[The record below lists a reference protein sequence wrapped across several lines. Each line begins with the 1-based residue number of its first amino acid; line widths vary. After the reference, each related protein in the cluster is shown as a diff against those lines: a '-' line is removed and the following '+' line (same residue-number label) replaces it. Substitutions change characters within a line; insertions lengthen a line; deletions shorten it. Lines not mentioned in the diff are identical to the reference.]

1 MKRRRSDDL
10 WRHQLQNR
18 PSHHEQQMHSGRA
31 NHPMPLMRCAPPHA
45 HFTQTQ
51 LPGLCPRQSPRMGYR
66 PDNAHLFERPVGRP
80 QGPPHKKV
88 FIPKDE
94 LADVARDCIERIA
107 ESKKYVSVERVEKLL
122 LQHYKVASL
131 AELDVHKIEH
141 ISSINEHIRTQ
152 AKVNAYI
159 QAFVKCRVIATLN
172 ELGDAL
178 REFVA
183 SGKEFI
189 SLLLG
194 PLTEQPLI
202 YDYFRF
208 PPEGVDIPS
217 ITAIDILQH
226 LRDFL
231 TENDLWTKRTDLQ
244 DFMKYLTEKRDV
256 KSPYEL
262 GVRITSIG
270 LAIQV

>member
-1 MKRRRSDDL
+1 
-10 WRHQLQNR
+10 
-18 PSHHEQQMHSGRA
+18 
-31 NHPMPLMRCAPPHA
+31 MRCAPPHA